1 MRTLALGLAI
11 VLWAGFSASPG
22 SAFSYLRTDGTI
34 VDPVL
39 RGDGFA
45 HACACPDLEPGVTVT
60 GDLEFVVLVEAD
72 LRGAT
77 IDSYM
82 VNANFQD
89 ADLSGA
95 SLFGNVSYANFGGVD
110 LSGAQVDVSGVD
122 AGFHD
127 ADLTQA
133 RVLVAASVRLIRVDL
148 TGADLSG
155 ADLRFSTFGG
165 ANVAGADFRGARL
178 SGAYG
183 MTGMVGAA
191 LYDRDTDFSNA
202 WVDGGW
208 MDAGSVP
215 FDPVAAGWTL
225 VPEPSTALLLG
236 LGLCGLAGSASSRR
250 NAAAGRFGASGV
262 LPIQR

>member
-1 MRTLALGLAI
+1 MRTLALGLAC
-11 VLWAGFSASPG
+11 VLWAGLSASTG
-22 SAFSYLRTDGTI
+22 SAFSYLRTDGTL

-45 HACACPDLEPGVTVT
+45 HGCACPDLAPGVTVT

-82 VNANFQD
+82 VNANFRD
-89 ADLSGA
+89 ANLSGA

-110 LSGAQVDVSGVD
+110 LAGAQVGVS
-122 AGFHD
+122 
-127 ADLTQA
+127 
-133 RVLVAASVRLIRVDL
+133 
-148 TGADLSG
+148 
-155 ADLRFSTFGG
+155 
-165 ANVAGADFRGARL
+165 RGARL

-225 VPEPSTALLLG
+225 VPEPGTALLLG